1 MLRRTCALASI
12 AFALSFLSST
22 GAMATAQRTFVS
34 GTGDDL
40 NVCSLVAPCRSFSRA
55 LTQTNDSGEIIVID
69 SAGYGVVTIDKS
81 VSIVAPAGV
90 YAGIS
95 VFPGT
100 DGVVIAGAGIEV
112 ALRGLTINGQGGNRG
127 IFYTFGAR
135 LRVSNCVISRM
146 SGAGIALNFGGEV
159 LIEDSLI
166 RENGS
171 HGIDIALDPNVIV
184 MRTTIDANG
193 LHGIYFHP
201 SAGDARLNLT
211 ASTLARNMFNGIHV
225 NPNNVQATLS
235 LAHSTIAR
243 NGATGVSLASFDTA
257 SPVIAFL
264 NGNTIVRGSIG
275 INVLSNVGLG
285 DLSVVAVDNL
295 VSDHG
300 SAGIEASGTGARIV
314 LDRNTITHNFRGI
327 FRLTNAVVETRSNNT
342 VRENVTDT
350 IGTPYTAVGGV

>member
-1 MLRRTCALASI
+1 MLRRIFALASI
-12 AFALSFLSST
+12 AFAVSLLSST

-40 NVCSLVAPCRSFSRA
+40 NVCTLVAPCRSFSRA

-95 VFPGT
+95 VFPGA

-135 LRVSNCVISRM
+135 LRVSHCEISKM

-171 HGIDIALDPNVIV
+171 HGIHIALNPNVIV
-184 MRTTIDANG
+184 MRTTIDASG
-193 LHGIYFHP
+193 GDGIYFHP
-201 SAGDARLNLT
+201 SAGDARLDVT
-211 ASTLARNMFNGIHV
+211 ASTLARNTASGIHV
-225 NPNNVQATLS
+225 FPNNVMATLS
-235 LAHSTIAR
+235 LAHSTIGQ
-243 NGATGVSLASFDTA
+243 NLTGVLLASSDTA
-257 SPVIAFL
+257 APVVAFL
-264 NGNTIVRGSIG
+264 NGNTIVHSLNG
-275 INVLSNVGLG
+275 INVVSNGNLG
-285 DLSVVAVDNL
+285 DLSVAAVDNL
-295 VSDHG
+295 VSDHS
-300 SAGIEASGTGARIV
+300 SAGIQVAGTGARAV
-314 LDRNTITHNFRGI
+314 LDRNTITHNFRGVS
-327 FRLTNAVVETRSNNT
+327 RLVNAVIETRSNNT
-342 VRENVTDT
+342 VRENGTDT
-350 IGTPYTAVGGV
+350 TGTPYTPVGGV